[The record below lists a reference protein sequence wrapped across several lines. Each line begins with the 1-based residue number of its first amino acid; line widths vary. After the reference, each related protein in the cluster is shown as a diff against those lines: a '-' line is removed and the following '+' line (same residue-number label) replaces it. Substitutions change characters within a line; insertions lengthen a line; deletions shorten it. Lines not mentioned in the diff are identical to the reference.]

1 MANKSTTF
9 QKYDRNRYRKIYPIT
24 RFPASTA
31 FRTTREV
38 ILESLLVTFDITDKV
53 SGDLKGFYQTLPTI
67 TVGVS
72 VAETTSPGA
81 PQGNVNV
88 FLSSLSINTTTG
100 VVSFT
105 LESSAEFTGTVALQ
119 VMDIK

>member
-38 ILESLLVTFDITDKV
+38 VLESMLVAFNIADKV
-53 SGDLKGFYQTLPTI
+53 SGDLKGFYQTIPTI

-72 VAETTSPGA
+72 VSETTSPGA